1 MSDYDFRS
9 VRCHD
14 VIEGIDTHG
23 QIQRGRVVEIL
34 RESGEPRWYGLAP
47 VDSTD
52 VCGTW
57 YVRQVDLLV
66 VIERARPLAS

>member
-1 MSDYDFRS
+1 MSARVLD

-14 VIEGIDTHG
+14 IVSGVDSRGDTVE
-23 QIQRGRVVEIL
+23 GRVVEIL